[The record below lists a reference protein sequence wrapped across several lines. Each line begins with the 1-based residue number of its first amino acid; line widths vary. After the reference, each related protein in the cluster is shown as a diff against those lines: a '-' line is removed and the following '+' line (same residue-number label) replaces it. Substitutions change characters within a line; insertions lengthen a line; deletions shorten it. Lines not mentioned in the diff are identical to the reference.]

1 MYFHHSGGL
10 LFVSVRAKTRYVL
23 FLFFFYFCSYFLIQ
37 SESAIT
43 SPDHDFL
50 TAVDQLIP
58 FVPEFIWIY
67 HTMVPV
73 FLITTILLIKRKNVF
88 YTAFLSILLATVVM
102 NLFYVYLPVSY
113 PREIWQPADMSVSSV
128 FVELTRQI
136 DGSNNAFPSGHV
148 TLSWLLTLLVGLTSF
163 AKKHKWIQRFY
174 VLWAFLISISTLT
187 LKQHFMVDVF
197 SGVILAIL
205 CYFLVKRFIL
215 KRVVN

>member
-1 MYFHHSGGL
+1 MEGL
-10 LFVSVRAKTRYVL
+10 LFVSIRAKTRYVL

-37 SESAIT
+37 SAIT
-43 SPDHDFL
+43 SSNHDFL

-73 FLITTILLIKRKNVF
+73 FLITTILLIKRKDVF

-113 PREIWQPADMSVSSV
+113 PREIWQPTDMSASSV

-163 AKKHKWIQRFY
+163 AKKHKWTQYIY
-174 VLWAFLISISTLT
+174 VLWASLISVSTLV

-197 SGVILAIL
+197 SGVILATL
-205 CYFLVKRFIL
+205 CYFLVKRFVFERASL
-215 KRVVN
+215 TS

>member
-1 MYFHHSGGL
+1 
-10 LFVSVRAKTRYVL
+10 VSIRAKTRYVL

-37 SESAIT
+37 SAIT
-43 SPDHDFL
+43 SSNHDFL

-73 FLITTILLIKRKNVF
+73 FLITTILLIKRKDVF

-113 PREIWQPADMSVSSV
+113 PREIWQPTDMSASSV

-163 AKKHKWIQRFY
+163 AKKHKWTQYIY
-174 VLWAFLISISTLT
+174 VLWASLISVSTLV

-197 SGVILAIL
+197 SGVILATL
-205 CYFLVKRFIL
+205 CYFLVKRFVFERASL
-215 KRVVN
+215 TS